1 MAIEIKF
8 DSANRPETP
17 TIILLKKSGE
27 KLGLLTG
34 ITNISFE
41 DNMNSPS
48 KVSFILH
55 KYQNGQL
62 NPLWNEIRDLRLI
75 YVNEW
80 KKYFEISLS
89 LNISNEN
96 TKSIVGIPLQESE
109 LSNLRLYD
117 IEINTERDIAREDY
131 TITTLYNP
139 QNLKASLLNRL
150 LSDKASHY
158 KITHVDSTIMNL
170 QRSFSF
176 NDISIYD
183 AFMEIQNE
191 INCLFVFGEPSDE
204 TSLRTISVYDL
215 QQNCKDCGYRGE
227 FTGKCQ
233 KCNSSDIIEGYG
245 EDTTIFLS
253 KENLTEDIELS
264 SDVDSVKNCFRLE
277 AGDDLMTSTI
287 INTSPSGSQY
297 IWKFSKDDI
306 SEMSDR
312 LQIKITTYDN
322 KYDYYQNEYNANINP
337 KIINKYNTLI
347 NKYKVFNK
355 ELTPIIT
362 PIIGFPKIMEIYYDV
377 IDFHSYLYNSLMPNV
392 EIEKKTAE
400 KQAELLTSKNL
411 SPVSVQNIEY
421 ISLAT
426 ANSTIISYTKIFI
439 DSARYKIKVKNSSI
453 SGTTWTGNFTV
464 ESYYD
469 EEDVA
474 DSKTI
479 SIQFN
484 DDYENFIKQKLDKA
498 LIKSKDDDLS
508 IIGLFKLENNDFTN
522 ELRKYSYTYL
532 QLISDSCQS
541 CLDILIEQGIA
552 DDEKWKYTEGN
563 LYEKIYLSY
572 YNKKEIIEA
581 ELRIREDEL
590 STISGTTNEYGDI
603 DTYGLKNYIDDIR
616 NDILN
621 DLDFKKYIGDDWG
634 ELSSFR
640 REDTYSNNNYISDG
654 LSNTELFENAQKF
667 LSSAQNEINK
677 ASTLQHSISTTLK
690 NLLIMKQFQPLVKH
704 FKTGNWIRIEVDDEI
719 YKLRLLSYRIDYDSL
734 DNISVNFSDVIKTS
748 SSVFINDI
756 GSIFNQTASMA
767 KSYSSIKRQA
777 EKGKQSKDFV
787 DNWIQKGI
795 DTTTTKI
802 VNGEDQ
808 EIVYDKHGLLFRKYN
823 SDEGTYSPKQLKIL
837 SQILAFTNDNWKT
850 CKAALG
856 EFEYY
861 NPKTHQMETDYGL
874 IASKIIGNIV
884 LSEEL
889 GIYNKSGNMTFDENG
904 LSITNGVNSFIV
916 NPNEPILLSIK
927 KGSVPVFTVTDTGE
941 LSFTGN
947 VTTNDLNL
955 GTNGLYENNGTT
967 SISIAPRDI
976 SILTLQKGKEKVLF
990 FDDSGDL
997 NVKGKIVAQEL
1008 TLGEDVKIDVSI
1020 LDGMDDFIK
1029 TDCVI
1034 GDEPTQ
1040 NNIGF
1045 LLTSAGILKSSNA
1058 ELYNPTITTS
1068 NLTVTNG
1075 GIQVTNNKN
1084 ESILWTSDSGN
1095 INMSDAWGNAGNV
1108 VLSGNENKVKIELNN
1123 DILEI
1128 WVDKTLVASFPK
1140 GYAPKLEPDTEE
1152 MEETK

>member
-1 MAIEIKF
+1 
-8 DSANRPETP
+8 
-17 TIILLKKSGE
+17 
-27 KLGLLTG
+27 
-34 ITNISFE
+34 
-41 DNMNSPS
+41 MNSPS

-55 KYQNGQL
+55 KYHNGQL
-62 NPLWNEIRDLRLI
+62 NPLWNEIKDLRLI

-117 IEINTERDIAREDY
+117 IEINTDRDIAREDY
-131 TITTLYNP
+131 VITTLYNP
-139 QNLKASLLNRL
+139 QKPKASLLNRL

-158 KITHVDSTIMNL
+158 KIIHVDYTIMNL

-204 TSLRTISVYDL
+204 ATMLRTISVYDL
-215 QQNCKDCGYRGE
+215 QQNCRDCGYRGE
-227 FTGKCQ
+227 FIGKCP
-233 KCNSSDIIEGYG
+233 KCKGSNITEGYG

-253 KENLTEDIELS
+253 RENLTEDIELS
-264 SDVDSVKNCFRLE
+264 SDVESVKNCFRLE

-287 INTSPSGSQY
+287 INATPSGSQY
-297 IWKFSKDDI
+297 LWKFSQDDI

-312 LQIKITTYDN
+312 LQRKITTYDN
-322 KYDYYQNEYNANINP
+322 KYNYYQKEYNANINSN
-337 KIINKYNTLI
+337 IVNKYNTLI
-347 NKYKVFNK
+347 NKYKIFNK
-355 ELTPIIT
+355 SLTPIIT
-362 PIIGFPKIMEIYYDV
+362 PIIGFQKIMKIYYDV

-392 EIEKKTAE
+392 EIEKTTADN
-400 KQAELLTSKNL
+400 QAALLTSKNL

-426 ANSTIISYTKIFI
+426 ANSTIISYAKIFI
-439 DSARYKIKVKNSSI
+439 DSARYKIRVKNSSI

-469 EEDVA
+469 DEDVA

-498 LIKSKDDDLS
+498 LVKSKDDDLS
-508 IIGLFKLENNDFTN
+508 IVGLFKLENNDFVN

-541 CLDILIEQGIA
+541 CLDILIEQGIS

-563 LYEKIYLSY
+563 LYEKIYLPY
-572 YNKKEIIEA
+572 YKKKELIEA
-581 ELRIREDEL
+581 ELHIREDEL
-590 STISGTTNEYGDI
+590 SSISGTTNEYGDLEK
-603 DTYGLKNYIDDIR
+603 YGLKNYIDDIR
-616 NDILN
+616 NNILN
-621 DLDFKKYIGDDWG
+621 DLDFKKHVGDDWG
-634 ELSSFR
+634 ELSPFR
-640 REDTYSNNNYISDG
+640 REDIYSNDNYISDG

-690 NLLIMKQFQPLVKH
+690 NLLIMKEFRPLVKH
-704 FKTGNWIRIEVDDEI
+704 FKTGNWIRIEVDNEI
-719 YKLRLLSYRIDYDSL
+719 YKLRLLSYKIDYDSL
-734 DNISVNFSDVIKTS
+734 NKISVQFSDVIKAS
-748 SSVFINDI
+748 NILSDI
-756 GSIFNQTASMA
+756 DSILNQTTSMA
-767 KSYSSIKRQA
+767 KSYSFVKRQA
-777 EKGKQSKDFV
+777 EKGKQGKDVV
-787 DNWIQKGI
+787 DNWLQKGI

-802 VNGEDQ
+802 INSDNQ
-808 EIVYDKHGLLFRKYN
+808 EIVYDKHGLLFRKYDPDDN
-823 SDEGTYSPKQLKIL
+823 TYSPKQLKIL
-837 SQILAFTNDNWKT
+837 SQVLAFTNDNWKT

-904 LSITNGVNSFIV
+904 LSITNGINSFIV
-916 NPNEPILLSIK
+916 NPNNPILLSIK

-947 VTTNDLNL
+947 VTTKDLNL
-955 GTNGLYENNGTT
+955 GTNGLYESNGTT
-967 SISIAPRDI
+967 SISIAPKDI

-990 FDDSGDL
+990 FDNSGNL
-997 NVKGKIVAQEL
+997 NIKGKIVAQEL
-1008 TLGEDVKIDVSI
+1008 TLDDGVKIDVST
-1020 LDGMDDFIK
+1020 LEGMDDFIK
-1029 TDCVI
+1029 IGHVI
-1034 GDEPTQ
+1034 GDKPTQ
-1040 NNIGF
+1040 NNTGF
-1045 LLTSAGILKSSNA
+1045 LLTSSGLLKSSNA

-1075 GIQVTNNKN
+1075 GLQVKNNDN

-1095 INMSDAWGNAGNV
+1095 INMPDVWGNPGNI

-1128 WVDKTLVASFPK
+1128 WVNKTLVASLPK
-1140 GYAPKLEPDTEE
+1140 GYSPKLEPNPEE
-1152 MEETK
+1152 TEETK

>member
-1 MAIEIKF
+1 
-8 DSANRPETP
+8 
-17 TIILLKKSGE
+17 
-27 KLGLLTG
+27 
-34 ITNISFE
+34 
-41 DNMNSPS
+41 
-48 KVSFILH
+48 
-55 KYQNGQL
+55 
-62 NPLWNEIRDLRLI
+62 
-75 YVNEW
+75 
-80 KKYFEISLS
+80 
-89 LNISNEN
+89 
-96 TKSIVGIPLQESE
+96 
-109 LSNLRLYD
+109 
-117 IEINTERDIAREDY
+117 
-131 TITTLYNP
+131 
-139 QNLKASLLNRL
+139 
-150 LSDKASHY
+150 
-158 KITHVDSTIMNL
+158 
-170 QRSFSF
+170 
-176 NDISIYD
+176 
-183 AFMEIQNE
+183 
-191 INCLFVFGEPSDE
+191 
-204 TSLRTISVYDL
+204 
-215 QQNCKDCGYRGE
+215 
-227 FTGKCQ
+227 
-233 KCNSSDIIEGYG
+233 
-245 EDTTIFLS
+245 
-253 KENLTEDIELS
+253 
-264 SDVDSVKNCFRLE
+264 
-277 AGDDLMTSTI
+277 
-287 INTSPSGSQY
+287 
-297 IWKFSKDDI
+297 
-306 SEMSDR
+306 
-312 LQIKITTYDN
+312 
-322 KYDYYQNEYNANINP
+322 
-337 KIINKYNTLI
+337 
-347 NKYKVFNK
+347 
-355 ELTPIIT
+355 
-362 PIIGFPKIMEIYYDV
+362 
-377 IDFHSYLYNSLMPNV
+377 
-392 EIEKKTAE
+392 
-400 KQAELLTSKNL
+400 
-411 SPVSVQNIEY
+411 
-421 ISLAT
+421 
-426 ANSTIISYTKIFI
+426 
-439 DSARYKIKVKNSSI
+439 
-453 SGTTWTGNFTV
+453 
-464 ESYYD
+464 
-469 EEDVA
+469 
-474 DSKTI
+474 
-479 SIQFN
+479 
-484 DDYENFIKQKLDKA
+484 
-498 LIKSKDDDLS
+498 
-508 IIGLFKLENNDFTN
+508 
-522 ELRKYSYTYL
+522 
-532 QLISDSCQS
+532 
-541 CLDILIEQGIA
+541 
-552 DDEKWKYTEGN
+552 
-563 LYEKIYLSY
+563 
-572 YNKKEIIEA
+572 
-581 ELRIREDEL
+581 
-590 STISGTTNEYGDI
+590 
-603 DTYGLKNYIDDIR
+603 
-616 NDILN
+616 
-621 DLDFKKYIGDDWG
+621 
-634 ELSSFR
+634 
-640 REDTYSNNNYISDG
+640 
-654 LSNTELFENAQKF
+654 
-667 LSSAQNEINK
+667 
-677 ASTLQHSISTTLK
+677 
-690 NLLIMKQFQPLVKH
+690 
-704 FKTGNWIRIEVDDEI
+704 
-719 YKLRLLSYRIDYDSL
+719 
-734 DNISVNFSDVIKTS
+734 
-748 SSVFINDI
+748 
-756 GSIFNQTASMA
+756 MA

>member
-1 MAIEIKF
+1 
-8 DSANRPETP
+8 
-17 TIILLKKSGE
+17 
-27 KLGLLTG
+27 
-34 ITNISFE
+34 
-41 DNMNSPS
+41 MNSPS
-48 KVSFILH
+48 EISFTVH
-55 KYQNGQL
+55 KYINGKL
-62 NPLWNEIRDLRLI
+62 YKYWYEIKDFRLL

-80 KKYFEISLS
+80 KKYFVIKELK
-89 LNISNEN
+89 NISTEN
-96 TKSIVGIPLQESE
+96 TKSITGIALQESE
-109 LSNLRLYD
+109 LSNLRLHD

-131 TITTLYNP
+131 IVTTLYNS
-139 QNLKASLLNRL
+139 QNPKASLLNRL

-158 KITHVDSTIMNL
+158 KIVHVDSAIMNL

-191 INCLFVFGEPSDE
+191 INCLFVFGEPSNE
-204 TSLRTISVYDL
+204 ATMLRTISVYDL
-215 QQNCKDCGYRGE
+215 EQSCKDCGYRGE
-227 FTGKCQ
+227 FTNKCP
-233 KCNSSDIIEGYG
+233 KCNSTNINGGYG

-253 KENLTEDIELS
+253 RENLTEDIELS
-264 SDVDSVKNCFRLE
+264 SDVESVKNCFRLE

-287 INTSPSGSQY
+287 INAMPSGSQY
-297 IWKFSKDDI
+297 LWKFSNDDI
-306 SEMSDR
+306 SEMSEG
-312 LQIKITTYDN
+312 LQTKITTYDN
-322 KYDYYQNEYNANINP
+322 KYNFYEKEYIVNINP
-337 KIINKYNTLI
+337 EIINKYNSLI
-347 NKYKVFNK
+347 NKYKSFNK
-355 ELTPIIT
+355 VLTPIIT
-362 PIIGFPKIMEIYYDV
+362 PITGFPKIMEIYYDV

-392 EIEKKTAE
+392 EIEKITADS
-400 KQAELLTSKNL
+400 QAALLTSKNL

-426 ANSTIISYTKIFI
+426 ANSAITSYAKIFI

-469 EEDVA
+469 DEDIA

-479 SIQFN
+479 SVQFN

-498 LIKSKDDDLS
+498 LIKFKDEDLS

-563 LYEKIYLSY
+563 LYEKIYLPY
-572 YNKKEIIEA
+572 YKKKELIES
-581 ELRIREDEL
+581 ELRIREKEL
-590 STISGTTNEYGDI
+590 SIISGVTNEYGDI
-603 DTYGLKNYIDDIR
+603 KTYGLKNYIDDIR
-616 NDILN
+616 NNILN
-621 DLDFKKYIGDDWG
+621 DLDFKKHIGDYWG

-640 REDTYSNNNYISDG
+640 REDTYSNDNYISDG

-667 LSSAQNEINK
+667 LSLAQKEINK
-677 ASTLQHSISTTLK
+677 ASTVQYSISTTLK
-690 NLLIMKQFQPLVKH
+690 NLLIMKQFQPLVKY

-719 YKLRLLSYRIDYDSL
+719 YKLRLLSYRINYDSL
-734 DNISVNFSDVIKTS
+734 DKISVDFSDVIKTS
-748 SSVFINDI
+748 NSTVVTDIKSVL
-756 GSIFNQTASMA
+756 NQSKSMA

-823 SDEGTYSPKQLKIL
+823 SDEGIYSPKQLKIL
-837 SQILAFTNDNWKT
+837 NQILAFTNDNWKT

-861 NPKTHQMETDYGL
+861 NPKNQQMETDYGV
-874 IASKIIGNIV
+874 IANKIIGSII

-904 LSITNGVNSFIV
+904 LSITNGINSFSV
-916 NPNEPILLSIK
+916 NPNEPILLAIK

-947 VTTNDLNL
+947 ITTNDLNL

-967 SISIAPRDI
+967 SISIAPKDI

-990 FDDSGDL
+990 FDNSGVL
-997 NVKGKIVAQEL
+997 NIKGKITAQEL
-1008 TLGEDVKIDVSI
+1008 TLGESIKIDISNI
-1020 LDGMDDFIK
+1020 DGMDDFLK
-1029 TDCVI
+1029 TDYVI
-1034 GDEPTQ
+1034 GDEPAQ
-1040 NNIGF
+1040 NNAGF
-1045 LLTSAGILKSSNA
+1045 LLTSAGVLKSSNA

-1075 GIQVTNNKN
+1075 GIQIKNSDN
-1084 ESILWTSDSGN
+1084 ESILWASDSGD
-1095 INMSDAWGNAGNV
+1095 INMPDAWGNAGNV
-1108 VLSGNENKVKIELNN
+1108 VLSGTDNKVKIELNE

-1128 WVDKTLVASFPK
+1128 WVDKTLVASLPK

-1152 MEETK
+1152 TEETK

>member
-1 MAIEIKF
+1 MI
-8 DSANRPETP
+8 
-17 TIILLKKSGE
+17 
-27 KLGLLTG
+27 TG
-34 ITNISFE
+34 ITNISLE

-48 KVSFILH
+48 KVSFIVH
-55 KYQNGQL
+55 KYKNGEL
-62 NPLWNEIRDLRLI
+62 NPLWNNIKNLRLI

-80 KKYFEISLS
+80 RKYFEISLS

-96 TKSIVGIPLQESE
+96 TKAITGIALQESE
-109 LSNLRLYD
+109 LSNLKLHD
-117 IEINTERDIAREDY
+117 IEINTDRDISREDY
-131 TITTLYNP
+131 VITTLYNP

-150 LSDKASHY
+150 LFDKASHY
-158 KITHVDSTIMNL
+158 KIIHVDSTIANL

-183 AFMEIQNE
+183 AFMEIE
-191 INCLFVFGEPSDE
+191 KELNCLFVFGEPSDE
-204 TSLRTISVYDL
+204 ATMLRTISVYDL
-215 QQNCKDCGYRGE
+215 EQSCRDCGYRGG
-227 FTGKCQ
+227 FIDKCP
-233 KCNSSDIIEGYG
+233 KCNSSNINEGYG

-253 KENLTEDIELS
+253 RENLTEDIELS
-264 SDVDSVKNCFRLE
+264 SDVESVKNCFRLE

-287 INTSPSGSQY
+287 INVSPSGSQY
-297 IWKFSKDDI
+297 IWKFSKEDI
-306 SEMSDR
+306 SEMSNG
-312 LQIKITTYDN
+312 LQTKITTYDN
-322 KYDYYQNEYNANINP
+322 KYNHYQTRYIANINSE
-337 KIINKYNTLI
+337 IINKYNTLI
-347 NKYKVFNK
+347 NKYKPFNK
-355 ELTPIIT
+355 ALSPIIT
-362 PIIGFPKIMEIYYDV
+362 PITGFPKIMEIYYDV

-392 EIEKKTAE
+392 EIEKTTAVN
-400 KQAELLTSKNL
+400 QASLLTSKNL

-426 ANSTIISYTKIFI
+426 ANSTIISYAKIFI
-439 DSARYKIKVKNSSI
+439 DSARYKIKVKDSSI

-469 EEDVA
+469 DEDIA
-474 DSKTI
+474 DSPII
-479 SIQFN
+479 SVQFN
-484 DDYENFIKQKLDKA
+484 DDYENFIKQKLEKA

-563 LYEKIYLSY
+563 LYEKIYLPY
-572 YNKKEIIEA
+572 YKKKELIEV
-581 ELRIREDEL
+581 ELRIRENEL
-590 STISGTTNEYGDI
+590 SAISGTTNEYGDVK
-603 DTYGLKNYIDDIR
+603 TYGLKNYIDDIR

-621 DLDFKKYIGDDWG
+621 DLDFENYIGEYWG

-640 REDTYSNNNYISDG
+640 REDIYSNDNYISDG
-654 LSNTELFENAQKF
+654 LSNAELFGNAQKF
-667 LSSAQNEINK
+667 LSTAQNEISK

-690 NLLIMKQFQPLVKH
+690 NLLIMKEFKPLVKY

-734 DNISVNFSDVIKTS
+734 DKISVDFSDVIKTS
-748 SSVFINDI
+748 SSINALTDLK
-756 GSIFNQTASMA
+756 SVLNQSKSMA

-1095 INMSDAWGNAGNV
+1095 INMSDVWGNAGNV

>member
-1 MAIEIKF
+1 L
-8 DSANRPETP
+8 
-17 TIILLKKSGE
+17 II
-27 KLGLLTG
+27 G
-34 ITNISFE
+34 ITNVSLE
-41 DNMNSPS
+41 DNMNAPS
-48 KVSFILH
+48 KVSFIVH
-55 KYQNGQL
+55 KYKNGEL
-62 NPLWNEIRDLRLI
+62 NPLWNDIKNLRLI

-80 KKYFEISLS
+80 RKYFEISLS
-89 LNISNEN
+89 VNISNEN
-96 TKSIVGIPLQESE
+96 TKSVVGIALQESE
-109 LSNLRLYD
+109 LSNLRLHD
-117 IEINTERDIAREDY
+117 IEINTDRDIAREDY
-131 TITTLYNP
+131 VVTTLYNS

-158 KITHVDSTIMNL
+158 KVIHVDSTIANL

-183 AFMEIQNE
+183 AFMEIE
-191 INCLFVFGEPSDE
+191 KELNCLFVFGEPSDE
-204 TSLRTISVYDL
+204 TTMLRTISVYDL
-215 QQNCKDCGYRGE
+215 EQSCMDCGYRGE
-227 FTGKCQ
+227 FIDKCP
-233 KCNSSDIIEGYG
+233 KCNSSNINEGYG

-253 KENLTEDIELS
+253 RENLTEDIELS

-287 INTSPSGSQY
+287 INATPSGSQY
-297 IWKFSKDDI
+297 LWKFSQDDI
-306 SEMSDR
+306 SEMSDG
-312 LQIKITTYDN
+312 LQTKITTYDN
-322 KYDYYQNEYNANINP
+322 KYAYYQKEFNANINP
-337 KIINKYNTLI
+337 EIINKYNTLI
-347 NKYKVFNK
+347 NKYKPFNK
-355 ELTPIIT
+355 ALSPIIT
-362 PIIGFPKIMEIYYDV
+362 PITGFSKIMEIYYDV
-377 IDFHSYLYNSLMPNV
+377 IDFHSYLYSSLMPNV
-392 EIEKKTAE
+392 EIEKTTASE
-400 KQAELLTSKNL
+400 QAALLTSKNL

-426 ANSTIISYTKIFI
+426 ANSTIISYAKIFV
-439 DSARYKIKVKNSSI
+439 DSAKYKIKVKDSSI

-469 EEDVA
+469 DEDIA
-474 DSKTI
+474 DSPII
-479 SIQFN
+479 SIQF
-484 DDYENFIKQKLDKA
+484 DDNYENFIKQKLDKA
-498 LIKSKDDDLS
+498 LTKSKDDDLS
-508 IIGLFKLENNDFTN
+508 IISLFKLENNDFTN

-563 LYEKIYLSY
+563 LYEKIYLPY
-572 YNKKEIIEA
+572 YKKKELIEL
-581 ELRIREDEL
+581 ELRIRENEL
-590 STISGTTNEYGDI
+590 STISGTTNEYGDVK
-603 DTYGLKNYIDDIR
+603 TYGLKNYIDDIR

-621 DLDFKKYIGDDWG
+621 NLDFEKHIGDYWG

-640 REDTYSNNNYISDG
+640 REDIYSNDNYISDG
-654 LSNTELFENAQKF
+654 LSNAELFENAQKF
-667 LSSAQNEINK
+667 LSAAQNEINK
-677 ASTLQHSISTTLK
+677 ASSLQHSISTTLK
-690 NLLIMKQFQPLVKH
+690 NLLIMKEFKPLVKY
-704 FKTGNWIRIEVDDEI
+704 FKTGNWIRIEIDDEI
-719 YKLRLLSYRIDYDSL
+719 YKLRLLSYRINYDSL
-734 DNISVNFSDVIKTS
+734 DKISVNFSDVIKTS
-748 SSVFINDI
+748 SSLFVTDVK
-756 GSIFNQTASMA
+756 SVLNQSKSMA

-787 DNWIQKGI
+787 DDWIQKGI

-947 VTTNDLNL
+947 VTTNDLSL

>member
-1 MAIEIKF
+1 M
-8 DSANRPETP
+8 
-17 TIILLKKSGE
+17 LKKSGD
-27 KLGLLTG
+27 KIGIITG
-34 ITNISFE
+34 ITNISLD
-41 DNMNSPS
+41 DNLNSPS
-48 KVSFILH
+48 EIKFTVH
-55 KYQNGQL
+55 KYQNGKL
-62 NPLWNEIRDLRLI
+62 FKYWNEIKNFRLI
-75 YVNEW
+75 YVDEW
-80 KKYFEISLS
+80 KKYFVIRESKKIST
-89 LNISNEN
+89 EN
-96 TKSIVGIPLQESE
+96 TKFITGIPLQESE
-109 LSNLRLYD
+109 LTNLRLYD

-150 LSDKASHY
+150 LSDKVSHY

-204 TSLRTISVYDL
+204 TAMSRTISVYDL
-215 QQNCKDCGYRGE
+215 HQNCKDCGYRGE
-227 FTGKCQ
+227 FTGKCP
-233 KCNSSDIIEGYG
+233 KCNSSNITEGYG
-245 EDTTIFLS
+245 EDSTIFLS

-287 INTSPSGSQY
+287 INAMPSGSQY

-312 LQIKITTYDN
+312 LQTKITTYDN
-322 KYDYYQNEYNANINP
+322 KYDYYQTEYSANINP
-337 KIINKYNTLI
+337 EIINKYNSLI
-347 NKYKVFNK
+347 NKYKPFNR
-355 ELTPIIT
+355 ELSPIIT

-377 IDFHSYLYNSLMPNV
+377 IDFQSYLYSSLMPNV
-392 EIEKKTAE
+392 EIEQKTAD
-400 KQAELLTSKNL
+400 KQAALLTSKNL

-426 ANSTIISYTKIFI
+426 ANSTIISYAKIFI

-469 EEDVA
+469 EEDIA
-474 DSKTI
+474 DSKNI

-508 IIGLFKLENNDFTN
+508 IIGLFKLENNDFAN

-563 LYEKIYLSY
+563 LYEKIYLPY
-572 YNKKEIIEA
+572 YIKKEIIEA
-581 ELRIREDEL
+581 EFRIREDEL

-640 REDTYSNNNYISDG
+640 REDTYSNDNYISDG

-667 LSSAQNEINK
+667 LSSAQTEINK
-677 ASTLQHSISTTLK
+677 SSALQYSISTTLK
-690 NLLIMKQFQPLVKH
+690 NLLIMKEFQPLIEH
-704 FKTGNWIRIEVDDEI
+704 FKVGNWIRIEVDDEI

-748 SSVFINDI
+748 SSVFMNDI
-756 GSIFNQTASMA
+756 GSIFNQTKSMA
-767 KSYSSIKRQA
+767 KSYSYVKRQA
-777 EKGKQSKDFV
+777 EKGKQGKDVV
-787 DNWIQKGI
+787 DNWLQKGI

-802 VNGEDQ
+802 INSDNQ
-808 EIVYDKHGLLFRKYN
+808 EIIYDKHGLLFRKYN

-837 SQILAFTNDNWKT
+837 SQVLAFTNDNWKT

-904 LSITNGVNSFIV
+904 LSITNGINSFIV
-916 NPNEPILLSIK
+916 NPNDPILLSIK

-947 VTTNDLNL
+947 VTTKDLSL

-967 SISIAPRDI
+967 SISIAPKDI

-990 FDDSGDL
+990 FDNSGDL
-997 NVKGKIVAQEL
+997 NIKGKIVAQEL
-1008 TLGEDVKIDVSI
+1008 TLGEGVKIDVTT
-1020 LDGMDDFIK
+1020 LKGMDDFIK
-1029 TDCVI
+1029 VNDVI

-1040 NNIGF
+1040 NNTGF
-1045 LLTSAGILKSSNA
+1045 ILTSEGVLKASNA
-1058 ELYNPTITTS
+1058 ELYNSTITTS

-1075 GIQVTNNKN
+1075 GLQVKNNNN
-1084 ESILWTSDSGN
+1084 ESILWTDESGYINMPDSWGNPGN
-1095 INMSDAWGNAGNV
+1095 I

-1123 DILEI
+1123 DVLEI
-1128 WVDKTLVASFPK
+1128 WVDKNLIASLPK
-1140 GYAPKLEPDTEE
+1140 GYTPKLDTEE
-1152 MEETK
+1152 TEEIK

>member
-1 MAIEIKF
+1 MI
-8 DSANRPETP
+8 
-17 TIILLKKSGE
+17 
-27 KLGLLTG
+27 TG
-34 ITNISFE
+34 VTNITLE
-41 DNMNSPS
+41 NNMNSPS

-89 LNISNEN
+89 VNISNEN
-96 TKSIVGIPLQESE
+96 TKSITGIALQESE
-109 LSNLRLYD
+109 LLNLRLYD
-117 IEINTERDIAREDY
+117 TEINTERDIAREDY
-131 TITTLYNP
+131 VVTTLYNS

-158 KITHVDSTIMNL
+158 KVIHVDSTIANL

-183 AFMEIQNE
+183 AFMEIE
-191 INCLFVFGEPSDE
+191 KEFNCLFVFGEPSE
-204 TSLRTISVYDL
+204 EATMLRTISVYDL
-215 QQNCKDCGYRGE
+215 EQSCRDCGYRGE
-227 FTGKCQ
+227 FTDKCP
-233 KCNSSDIIEGYG
+233 KCNSTNISEGYG

-253 KENLTEDIELS
+253 RENLTEDIELS
-264 SDVDSVKNCFRLE
+264 SDVESVKNCFRLE

-287 INTSPSGSQY
+287 INATPSGSQY

-306 SEMSDR
+306 LEMSDG
-312 LQIKITTYDN
+312 LKEKITTYDN
-322 KYDYYQNEYNANINP
+322 KYDHYQKEYNANINLE
-337 KIINKYNTLI
+337 IINKYNTLI
-347 NKYKVFNK
+347 NKYKSFDK
-355 ELTPIIT
+355 ALAPIIT
-362 PIIGFPKIMEIYYDV
+362 PIIGFSKIMEIYYNV
-377 IDFHSYLYNSLMPNV
+377 IDFYSYLYNSLMPNV
-392 EIEKKTAE
+392 EIEKTTAE
-400 KQAELLTSKNL
+400 NQADLLTSKNL

-426 ANSTIISYTKIFI
+426 ANSTIISYAKIFI

-453 SGTTWTGNFTV
+453 SGTNWTGNFTV

-469 EEDVA
+469 DEDVA

-508 IIGLFKLENNDFTN
+508 IIGLFKLENNDFTD

-563 LYEKIYLSY
+563 LYEKIYLPY
-572 YNKKEIIEA
+572 YKKKELIES
-581 ELRIREDEL
+581 ELRIRENEL
-590 STISGTTNEYGDI
+590 SIIAGITNEYGDVK
-603 DTYGLKNYIDDIR
+603 TYGLKNYIDDIK

-621 DLDFKKYIGDDWG
+621 DLDFKKHIGDYWG

-640 REDTYSNNNYISDG
+640 REDTWSNDNYISDG
-654 LSNTELFENAQKF
+654 LSNSELFENAQKF
-667 LSSAQNEINK
+667 LSAAQKEINK

-690 NLLIMKQFQPLVKH
+690 NLLIMKEFQPLVKH

-719 YKLRLLSYRIDYDSL
+719 YKLRLLSYKIDYDSL
-734 DNISVNFSDVIKTS
+734 DKITVDFSDVIKTS
-748 SSVFINDI
+748 NSVNALCDVD
-756 GSIFNQTASMA
+756 SILNQSKSMA
-767 KSYSSIKRQA
+767 KSYSSVKRQA
-777 EKGKQSKDFV
+777 EKGKQGKEVV

-802 VNGEDQ
+802 VNGENE
-808 EIVYDKHGLLFRKYN
+808 EIVSDKHGLLFRKYN
-823 SDEGTYSPKQLKIL
+823 PDDGTYSPKQSKIL
-837 SQILAFTNDNWKT
+837 SSIFAFTNDNWKT

-861 NPKTHQMETDYGL
+861 NPKTKQMEIDYGV
-874 IASKIIGNIV
+874 IANKIIGSIV

-889 GIYNKSGNMTFDENG
+889 GIYNKSGNLTFDENG
-904 LSITNGVNSFIV
+904 LSITNGINSFVV
-916 NPNEPILLSIK
+916 NPNDPILLAIK

-947 VTTNDLNL
+947 VTTKDLNL

-990 FDDSGDL
+990 FDNSGDL
-997 NVKGKIVAQEL
+997 NIKGKIVAEEL
-1008 TLGEDVKIDVSI
+1008 TFGEGVKIDVS
-1020 LDGMDDFIK
+1020 LLKGMDDFVK
-1029 TDCVI
+1029 TDYAI

-1040 NNIGF
+1040 NNTGF
-1045 LLTSAGILKSSNA
+1045 LLTSSGILKASNA

-1075 GIQVTNNKN
+1075 GFQITNSKN

-1095 INMSDAWGNAGNV
+1095 INMPDSWGNAGNI
-1108 VLSGNENKVKIELNN
+1108 VLSNDKNKIKIDFNE

-1128 WVDKTLVASFPK
+1128 WVDKTLVASIPK
-1140 GYAPKLEPDTEE
+1140 GYSPKLESDPEE
-1152 MEETK
+1152 TEETK

>member
-1 MAIEIKF
+1 MI
-8 DSANRPETP
+8 
-17 TIILLKKSGE
+17 
-27 KLGLLTG
+27 TG
-34 ITNISFE
+34 VTNITLE
-41 DNMNSPS
+41 NNMNSPS

-89 LNISNEN
+89 VNISNEN
-96 TKSIVGIPLQESE
+96 TKSITGIALQESE
-109 LSNLRLYD
+109 LLNLRLYD
-117 IEINTERDIAREDY
+117 TEINTERDIAREDY
-131 TITTLYNP
+131 VVTTLYNP

-158 KITHVDSTIMNL
+158 KVIHVDSTIANL

-183 AFMEIQNE
+183 AFMEIE
-191 INCLFVFGEPSDE
+191 KEFNCLFVFGEPSDE
-204 TSLRTISVYDL
+204 ATMLRTISVYDL
-215 QQNCKDCGYRGE
+215 EQSCSDCGYRGE
-227 FTGKCQ
+227 FTDKCP
-233 KCNSSDIIEGYG
+233 KCNSININEGYG

-253 KENLTEDIELS
+253 RENLTEDIELS
-264 SDVDSVKNCFRLE
+264 SDVESVKNCFRLE

-287 INTSPSGSQY
+287 INANPSGSQY
-297 IWKFSKDDI
+297 IWKLSKDDI
-306 SEMSDR
+306 SEMSDV
-312 LQIKITTYDN
+312 LQNRITSYDN
-322 KYDYYQNEYNANINP
+322 KYDYYLKEYHAKINLE
-337 KIINKYNTLI
+337 IISKYNSLI
-347 NKYKVFNK
+347 NKYKSFNK
-355 ELTPIIT
+355 ALSPIIT
-362 PIIGFPKIMEIYYDV
+362 PIIGFSKIMEIYYDV
-377 IDFHSYLYNSLMPNV
+377 IDFYSYLYNSLMPNV
-392 EIEKKTAE
+392 EIEKTTAE
-400 KQAELLTSKNL
+400 NQADLLTSKNL

-426 ANSTIISYTKIFI
+426 ANSTIISYAKIFI

-453 SGTTWTGNFTV
+453 SGTNWTGNFTV

-469 EEDVA
+469 DEDVA

-508 IIGLFKLENNDFTN
+508 IIGLFKLENNDFTD

-563 LYEKIYLSY
+563 LYEKIYLPY
-572 YNKKEIIEA
+572 YKKKELIES
-581 ELRIREDEL
+581 ELHIRENEL
-590 STISGTTNEYGDI
+590 SIIAGITNEYGDVK
-603 DTYGLKNYIDDIR
+603 TYGLKNYIDDIK

-621 DLDFKKYIGDDWG
+621 DLNFKKHIGDYWG

-640 REDTYSNNNYISDG
+640 REDTWSNDNYISDG
-654 LSNTELFENAQKF
+654 LSNSELFENAQKF
-667 LSSAQNEINK
+667 LSAAQKEINK

-690 NLLIMKQFQPLVKH
+690 NLLIMKEFQPLVKH

-719 YKLRLLSYRIDYDSL
+719 YKLRLLSYKIDYDSL
-734 DNISVNFSDVIKTS
+734 DKITVDFSDVIKTS
-748 SSVFINDI
+748 NSVFVTDLKSVLDQNK
-756 GSIFNQTASMA
+756 SMA
-767 KSYSSIKRQA
+767 KSYSSVKRQA
-777 EKGKQSKDFV
+777 EKGKQGKEV
-787 DNWIQKGI
+787 IDNWIQKGI

-802 VNGEDQ
+802 VNGENE
-808 EIVYDKHGLLFRKYN
+808 EIVSDKHGLLFRKYN
-823 SDEGTYSPKQLKIL
+823 PDDGTYSPKQSKIL
-837 SQILAFTNDNWKT
+837 SSIFAFTNDNWKT

-861 NPKTHQMETDYGL
+861 NPKTKQMEIDYGV
-874 IASKIIGNIV
+874 IANKIIGSIV

-889 GIYNKSGNMTFDENG
+889 GIYNKSGNLTFDENG
-904 LSITNGVNSFIV
+904 LSITNGINSFVV
-916 NPNEPILLSIK
+916 NPNDPILLAIK

-947 VTTNDLNL
+947 VTTKDLNL

-990 FDDSGDL
+990 FDNSGDL
-997 NVKGKIVAQEL
+997 NIKGKIVAEEL
-1008 TLGEDVKIDVSI
+1008 TFGEGVKIDVS
-1020 LDGMDDFIK
+1020 LLKGMDDFVK
-1029 TDCVI
+1029 TDHAI

-1040 NNIGF
+1040 NNTGF
-1045 LLTSAGILKSSNA
+1045 LLTSSGILKASNA

-1075 GIQVTNNKN
+1075 GFQITNSKN
-1084 ESILWTSDSGN
+1084 ESILWASDSGN
-1095 INMSDAWGNAGNV
+1095 INMPDSWGNAGNV
-1108 VLSGNENKVKIELNN
+1108 VLSNDKNKIKIDFNE

-1128 WVDKTLVASFPK
+1128 WVDKTLVASIPK
-1140 GYAPKLEPDTEE
+1140 GYSPKLESDPEE
-1152 MEETK
+1152 TEETK